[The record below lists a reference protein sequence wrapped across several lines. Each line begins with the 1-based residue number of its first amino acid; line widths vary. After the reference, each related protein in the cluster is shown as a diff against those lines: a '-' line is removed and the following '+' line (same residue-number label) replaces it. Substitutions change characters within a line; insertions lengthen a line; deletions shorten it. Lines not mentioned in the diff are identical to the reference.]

1 MGTGDFGFSLS
12 DNSVNKI
19 NGLIDQYAGDIVAL
33 IYGLQEELIAHI
45 SSANYNKLLR
55 AVEGIIELYN
65 DVVHTE
71 LKQTVFEKWQDT
83 CKTMVSFL
91 ESMEMGE
98 ESERVA
104 ASIEERLS
112 DVFDIQI
119 ENRLSEVVID
129 GKTGASSYDF
139 DQIKDIFSGAVIKAR
154 ELSDDFSGQIEK
166 LSEENEFYAFL
177 LPVIVAYNAGIIAY
191 FDQSRKKIDDLED
204 SYLEKMES
212 EKDTAH
218 ESKKETDLSS
228 LLHGL
233 SDLAYDGMET
243 IGFTSIKIP
252 VNQGESPQKSMNNA
266 LTFEGENFSDK
277 NIKLFVVIMERIV
290 DQVGVEEL
298 NDSVETHYHTLSDRR
313 KAYAQKAGKEDTPTH
328 NHNIDIVSNPYGRYT
343 VTGKSIQ
350 EINPVW
356 NQVGSILDGADR
368 FYKEKFES
376 LGEKFEKANAIIHTM
391 SSFCELWGS
400 ETLNLSEIFPESNI
414 DSSFLEKIQ
423 LGALDLALCANNAK
437 KIINGGA
444 FMLNIIEWAMPYL
457 KKSKMLVRLSEK
469 VWNLT
474 RQDIQIPYAQKMMDQ
489 YMMEHYERKY
499 GMVRGKSPYFG
510 YYHNVVASLDDNQR
524 RAFENSLFAAEI
536 FMIQNY
542 RIDEMDPNKNRAL
555 CCGLFL
561 NLVRSGMC
569 SKQDIQSE
577 TANKIVDKLYDTYI
591 SKENINPRVDVNP
604 DNRVVR

>member
-19 NGLIDQYAGDIVAL
+19 NGLIDQYAGDMRQLGAALRPYAGDIVAL

-129 GKTGASSYDF
+129 GKTGASSSDF

-368 FYKEKFES
+368 FYKE
-376 LGEKFEKANAIIHTM
+376 
-391 SSFCELWGS
+391 
-400 ETLNLSEIFPESNI
+400 IFPESNI